1 MREWLAHNPACQSRV
16 PGLSAFGMGS
26 RDHVT
31 IHRVQE
37 TNAASAVLQVLLNTM
52 LREEQAHQGPAP
64 SSLTDG
70 HTEDDR
76 PKPCVPQSEQIRQ
89 DSSAAAKRSMP
100 EEKAAGESNEIGGRK
115 QTAKALKI
123 EWDFSQHV
131 KYPLM
136 RMRQVGRP
144 R

>member
-1 MREWLAHNPACQSRV
+1 MESH
-16 PGLSAFGMGS
+16 G
-26 RDHVT
+26 HVT

-52 LREEQAHQGPAP
+52 LRDEQAHQGPAP

-89 DSSAAAKRSMP
+89 DPSAAAKHSMP
-100 EEKAAGESNEIGGRK
+100 EEKAAGESNGTGGGK
-115 QTAKALKI
+115 QTARALRI

-136 RMRQVGRP
+136 RMRQVGKP

>member
-1 MREWLAHNPACQSRV
+1 MREWLAHNTRCPECQAC
-16 PGLSAFGMGS
+16 PIGMERHG
-26 RDHVT
+26 HVT
-31 IHRVQE
+31 IRIVQE

-52 LREEQAHQGPAP
+52 LREEQEHQEPAL

-70 HTEDDR
+70 HAEDDR

-89 DSSAAAKRSMP
+89 DPSAAAKHSMP
-100 EEKAAGESNEIGGRK
+100 EEKAAGESKETGGGK

-123 EWDFSQHV
+123 EWDFSHHV

-136 RMRQVGRP
+136 RMRQVGKP